1 MVAGE
6 TPTEIDGEPVLLA
19 AELSSKWRAYRNCTC
34 SLASMAPMMFGVP
47 ACLVFAPIYS
57 LCCGKARAEEAE
69 SWQLV
74 LTPTTLHFKRKLYA
88 CGCCCQSTESKSI
101 PLDKIQ
107 DLALVSD
114 CCGDCCGFSDGE
126 GVPWQMRVQ
135 TAGSSGGDGNAQS
148 AELVAFCVKDVEA
161 FRRKVLEAK
170 RAMLRGGSSGG
181 AAPKEAAGAAAES
194 AAAGV
199 SSPEAAATLKR
210 MEALMEEALGLMRR
224 SG

>member
-1 MVAGE
+1 M
-6 TPTEIDGEPVLLA
+6 LLA